1 MKTRAGGLEALSDG
15 QNPAADIFAQSR
27 PSDILGS
34 IVFFFFEKG
43 SHDESIDFVVPLK
56 NVVSSMADPS
66 QIVLSHHYM

>member
-1 MKTRAGGLEALSDG
+1 MGRTLPRIYLRAVSAFRHPRLDCC
-15 QNPAADIFAQSR
+15 
-27 PSDILGS
+27 
-34 IVFFFFEKG
+34 FFFFEKG